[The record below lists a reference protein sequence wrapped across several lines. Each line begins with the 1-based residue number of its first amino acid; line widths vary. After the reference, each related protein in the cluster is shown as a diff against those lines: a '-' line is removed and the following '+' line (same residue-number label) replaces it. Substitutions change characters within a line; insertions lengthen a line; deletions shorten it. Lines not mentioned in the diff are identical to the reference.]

1 MQATASDNH
10 IVRRLAAPAPT
21 SGADDEDAQ
30 AVTVLKQ
37 QPDLHAL
44 CERWASWV
52 RTRRLFVPPS
62 LPPSLLGRLAR
73 KGTSRGGDG
82 PDAILS
88 ADLAAFH
95 MAYLSQPSESLDR
108 KAFELHYYWRVH
120 HIRVAALEL
129 GVSRQHWY
137 RLVADFRSR
146 TYQQS
151 LHVLAINHAAY
162 AALPSVAQAP
172 RRSPLSDQ

>member
-1 MQATASDNH
+1 MQATH
-10 IVRRLAAPAPT
+10 IESHTGRRLAAPAPA
-21 SGADDEDAQ
+21 SDDDHEGDRA
-30 AVTVLKQ
+30 AAELEL

-44 CERWASWV
+44 CERWALWV

-82 PDAILS
+82 PDAELS
-88 ADLAAFH
+88 AEMSAFH
-95 MAYLSQPSESLDR
+95 LAYLSQPIDSLDR

-120 HIRVAALEL
+120 HIKLAACEL

-137 RLVADFRSR
+137 RLIAAFRSR

-151 LHVLAINHAAY
+151 LHVLAINQAAH
-162 AALPSVAQAP
+162 AALPSV
-172 RRSPLSDQ
+172 RRECRPQS